1 MKTLKQVLAPVAG
14 LVVWLLAFEVI
25 WLAVGAIGRI
35 PVLGSFLY
43 AGDAGWA
50 QIVLSTTTSVFAA
63 AYCSVKICGGAK
75 AFCVVHLVLSAV
87 YLYSFIRAGITDLW
101 LYGALVPG
109 AVCDVICF
117 RMGEKDVSGKG
128 KRDPQ

>member
-1 MKTLKQVLAPVAG
+1 MKTLRQILATIAA
-14 LVVWLLAFEVI
+14 LVVWFLVFELL
-25 WLAVGAIGRI
+25 WLGIGAIGQV
-35 PVLGSFLY
+35 PFLGSILY
-43 AGDAGWA
+43 AGDAAWA
-50 QIVLSTTTSVFAA
+50 QVVLSTTTSVFAA

-117 RMGEKDVSGKG
+117 RMKPKDV
-128 KRDPQ
+128 